1 MVKVDMHCHSRHSD
15 KPIYWPLR
23 KLGARESY
31 TAPEELYRRLKRRG
45 MAFVTITDHDT
56 IAGAV
61 EIAERHDDAFVSCE
75 FTVRFPG
82 EEAEAHVCAYDLTE
96 EQFRRGRYFA
106 RDVREFAAYFR
117 EQGVVTS
124 VAHPMH
130 DVGGRLE
137 PRHLEQ
143 LVLLFEHFEEVNG
156 LQLPEGNQLNREF
169 LARLTPERIE
179 EWSRQHGIEPAFP
192 EPWRKGRLGG
202 SDDHSGFFLGRAW
215 TEVPAAED
223 VAEFLRAVRGR
234 ESRGRGLGAS
244 ALTFAHC
251 ALTSTAET
259 MLNHF
264 CDPGPLHE
272 RATQLA
278 RLVYGD
284 QIEEVE
290 LASRLKAH
298 ADGVAEPPDEPTPE
312 EMLIEGLVR
321 IVMRDWHDPNLLF
334 DRVVGR
340 DLQEETFVIVNQL
353 FNTLIRRALTAW
365 WEHARQGRLMDAF
378 TKLSLIF
385 PTGIVAIPYLM
396 GFQHLHADKRYQRR
410 VARAYDLPEP
420 GAGRPEKWA
429 WFTDT
434 VVDVNGVARTI
445 QTVAKLAEQH
455 DTPIT
460 MVTCHPTPPPFE
472 GRLRNFAPIHHAALP
487 EYESMVLSIPPLLE
501 MLRWC
506 EKEQFTRIVISTPGP
521 VGLVALW
528 IAKILDLPTVA
539 VYHTDLPNYARIL
552 TDDPAMEQ
560 LAWHLV
566 RFLYGK
572 VDRIYVLTEAYRRRL
587 QENGLA
593 DRDIRIFPK
602 GTDVT
607 LFHPDRRDVTVW
619 KRYGLNGA
627 TKLLYVGRVSR
638 EKGLDLLGEAYRRL
652 RREREDVELVV
663 VGDGPYLDELRRKWA
678 DVPGVAFTGFVEGEE
693 LAALYASSDVF
704 AFPSTTDTYGSVVLE
719 AQAAGLPAVVTD
731 QGGPR
736 EVIVEGRTG
745 LVARA
750 GDVEDFAAAL
760 RRLVSDRELRQE
772 MGYQGR
778 LHAEQRTW
786 ENAFRTF
793 WDAGR
798 EAAEP
803 HRGGPSGRTQGR
815 EPDATAGVVA
825 APPPDPP
832 RIVPGGALDDAAPAP
847 QDRGAAREGLRREAR
862 AESRA

>member
-15 KPIYWPLR
+15 KPIFWLLR
-23 KLGARESY
+23 KAGARESY
-31 TAPEELYRRLKRRG
+31 CAPEELYRRLKRRG
-45 MAFVTITDHDT
+45 MSFVTITDHDT
-56 IAGAV
+56 IAGAQ
-61 EIAERHDDAFVSCE
+61 EIAAAHEDAFVSCE
-75 FTVRFPG
+75 FTVRFWQ
-82 EEAEAHVCAYDLTE
+82 EQVDVHICAYDLTE
-96 EQFRRGRYFA
+96 EQFRRGRYLA
-106 RDVREFAAYFR
+106 RDIREFAAYFR
-117 EQGVVTS
+117 EQGVLTS
-124 VAHPMH
+124 VPHPLH

-169 LARLTPERIE
+169 LAQLTPELVERLATK
-179 EWSRQHGIEPAFP
+179 HGIEPAFP
-192 EPWRKGRLGG
+192 EPWRKGLLGG

-223 VAEFLRAVRGR
+223 YGKFLQAIRSR

-251 ALTSTAET
+251 ALTNTAET
-259 MLNHF
+259 MMNHF
-264 CDPGPLHE
+264 CDAGPLHQ

-278 RLVYGD
+278 RLMYGEH
-284 QIEEVE
+284 IEELE
-290 LASRLKAH
+290 LASRMKAH
-298 ADGVAEPPDEPTPE
+298 AEGSWQLVDEPTPE
-312 EMLIEGLVR
+312 EMLIEGLVQ

-365 WEHARQGRLMDAF
+365 YEHLKKGRLMDAF
-378 TKLSLIF
+378 TKLSLVF

-396 GFQHLHADKRYQRR
+396 GFQHLHADKGYQRR
-410 VARAYDLPEP
+410 VAREYGLAEP
-420 GAGRPEKWA
+420 GAGRAEKWA

-434 VVDVNGVARTI
+434 IVDVNGVARTI
-445 QTVAKLAEQH
+445 QTVATLAEQH
-455 DTPIT
+455 DTPVT
-460 MVTCHPTPPPFE
+460 TVTCHPTPPPFQ
-472 GRLRNFAPIHHAALP
+472 GHLRNFTPIHHMALP

-506 EKEQFTRIVISTPGP
+506 EKEQFTRIIISTPGP

-528 IAKILDLPTVA
+528 IAKILDIPTVA
-539 VYHTDLPNYARIL
+539 IYHTDLPHYARIL
-552 TDDPAMEQ
+552 TDDPSMEA

-566 RFLYGK
+566 RFLYGH
-572 VDRIYVLTEAYRRRL
+572 VDQVYVLTEAYRRLL
-587 QENGLA
+587 QDNGLA
-593 DRDIRIFPK
+593 DKDIRIFPK

-607 LFHPDRRDVTVW
+607 LFHPDRRDLALW
-619 KRYGLNGA
+619 KRYGLNGS

-652 RREREDVELVV
+652 REERADVELVV
-663 VGDGPYLDELRRKWA
+663 VGDGPYLDELKRKWV
-678 DVPGVAFTGFVEGEE
+678 DVPGVLFTGFVEGEE

-731 QGGPR
+731 EGGPR

-745 LVARA
+745 LVAKA
-750 GDVEDFAAAL
+750 SDVEQFTAAL
-760 RRLVSDRELRQE
+760 RRLVGDRELREE

-778 LHAEQRTW
+778 LHAEQKTW
-786 ENAFRTF
+786 AGAFQTF
-793 WDAGR
+793 W
-798 EAAEP
+798 EAQRGLHHEP
-803 HRGGPSGRTQGR
+803 RQH
-815 EPDATAGVVA
+815 
-825 APPPDPP
+825 
-832 RIVPGGALDDAAPAP
+832 
-847 QDRGAAREGLRREAR
+847 
-862 AESRA
+862 